1 MLLFGIGIGLL
12 AGIVP
17 VAIRTYVPILVTDPK
32 KMDYVLGIMAFV
44 TNLTFFGNGIFGA
57 LIANWGFF
65 NAALVFLG
73 TPLAIC
79 ILLILFFVKSD
90 HKIAEEDKRARLE
103 AGSEA

>member
-1 MLLFGIGIGLL
+1 MSVLL

-44 TNLTFFGNGIFGA
+44 TNLVFFGNDIFCA
-57 LIANWGFF
+57 HITSRDFF
-65 NAALVFLG
+65 TAAFVFLG
-73 TPLAIC
+73 VSLVVC
-79 ILLILFFVKSD
+79 ISLILFFVKSD
-90 HKIAEEDKRARLE
+90 CKIAEEDKRQRLE